1 MLRDPI
7 QPPRETSQP
16 SRDPT
21 QPPREMI
28 QPPRVLAIDIGTS
41 SVRAILFDR
50 TARIASPAFQKTYD
64 MDTTPDGGVYIDADR
79 LAAEVASVLDDFCAW
94 GGQATVGQATGGQAG
109 SRRAEGGHPLAGP
122 FAGGHPAIDG
132 VAMTTFWHNVVGVEG
147 DRAVTPLISW
157 ADTRPGTVIAEL
169 GERLDAAATH
179 RRTGCV
185 LHASYLPA
193 KICWLAQIDPDTF
206 SRVERWMSIGE
217 YLFLRWFGAPACS
230 VSMASGTGLF
240 NEHRCDWDDETL
252 AALPVERDML
262 TPLSD
267 VDEPVRGLKD
277 EFASRW
283 PVLAGASWYPAVGDG
298 ACNNIGSGCVDEDRI
313 ALMVGTSGA
322 MRIMRRAA
330 EFSIPDGLWCY
341 RSDRRRILM
350 GGALSNGGNVYG
362 WMRDT
367 LRLAGEQRVERDLG
381 GMAPDSHGLTVLPF
395 WAGERSPG
403 WHDAARA
410 AITGMTLHTTPLD
423 VMRAS
428 LEATAYCFANIHDRL
443 RSIWGDTGEI
453 VASGAGLLQSPVWMQ
468 MLADVLERP
477 ITASTVTEA
486 SSRGAALLALEA
498 CGALEDLAAAP
509 APLGKTYAPDPA
521 NRDRYREAM
530 KRQQDLYDMMMD
542 S

>member
-1 MLRDPI
+1 MPRDTI
-7 QPPRETSQP
+7 QPPCDT
-16 SRDPT
+16 
-21 QPPREMI
+21 I
-28 QPPRVLAIDIGTS
+28 QPPCVLAIDIGTS

-50 TARIASPAFQKTYD
+50 TARIASPVFQKTYD
-64 MDTTPDGGVYIDADR
+64 METTPDGGVYIDADR
-79 LAAEVASVLDDFCAW
+79 LATEVGSVLDDFCAW
-94 GGQATVGQATGGQAG
+94 GGQATGGQAT
-109 SRRAEGGHPLAGP
+109 SGH
-122 FAGGHPAIDG
+122 AGGKHPAAGHAGGEHPAIDG

-157 ADTRPGTVIAEL
+157 ADTRPGTVIAGL
-169 GERLDAAATH
+169 GERLDAASTH

-193 KICWLAQIDPDTF
+193 KICWLARTDPETF
-206 SRVERWMSIGE
+206 TRVERWMSIGE
-217 YLFLRWFGAPACS
+217 YLFLKWFGAPACS

-240 NEHRCDWDDETL
+240 NAHRCDWDDETL
-252 AALPVERDML
+252 AALPVERDQL
-262 TPLSD
+262 TPVTD

-277 EFASRW
+277 VFASRW
-283 PVLAGASWYPAVGDG
+283 PVLAGASWYPAIGDG

-322 MRIMRRAA
+322 MRIMKRAA
-330 EFSIPDGLWCY
+330 AFSIPEGLWCY

-367 LRLAGEQRVERDLG
+367 LRLADERRVERDLG

-403 WHDAARA
+403 WHDNARA
-410 AITGMTLHTTPLD
+410 AISGMTLHTTPLD

-498 CGALEDLAAAP
+498 SGALEDLAAAP
-509 APLGKTYAPDPA
+509 APMGKTYEPDPA

>member
-1 MLRDPI
+1 MPRDTI
-7 QPPRETSQP
+7 RPPC
-16 SRDPT
+16 
-21 QPPREMI
+21 
-28 QPPRVLAIDIGTS
+28 VLAIDIGTS

-50 TARIASPAFQKTYD
+50 MARIGSPAFQKAYD
-64 MDTTPDGGVYIDADR
+64 METTPDGGVSIDADR
-79 LAAEVASVLDDFCAW
+79 LAAEVGSVLDAFCA
-94 GGQATVGQATGGQAG
+94 
-109 SRRAEGGHPLAGP
+109 
-122 FAGGHPAIDG
+122 AGGHPAIDG

-157 ADTRPGTVIAEL
+157 ADTRPGAVISEL
-169 GERLDAAATH
+169 GRRLDAASTH

-193 KICWLAQIDPDTF
+193 KICWFARNDPDRFT
-206 SRVERWMSIGE
+206 RVERWMSIGE
-217 YLFLRWFGAPACS
+217 YLFLKWFGAPACS
-230 VSMASGTGLF
+230 ISMASGTGLF
-240 NEHRCDWDDETL
+240 NAHRCDWDDETL
-252 AALPVERDML
+252 ARLPVDRTQL
-262 TPLSD
+262 TPVSD
-267 VDEPVRGLKD
+267 ADEPVRGLKD
-277 EFASRW
+277 EYAARW
-283 PVLAGASWYPAVGDG
+283 PALAGAPWYPAIGDG
-298 ACNNIGSGCVDEDRI
+298 ACNNIGSGCVDAGRI

-322 MRIMRRAA
+322 MRVMKRADA
-330 EFSIPDGLWCY
+330 FTIPDGLWCY

-367 LRLAGEQRVERDLG
+367 LRLGDEQGVEKALSR
-381 GMAPDSHGLTVLPF
+381 MAPDSHRLTVLPF

-403 WHDAARA
+403 WHDSARA

-428 LEATAYCFANIHDRL
+428 LEATAYCFADIYGRL
-443 RSIWGDTGEI
+443 RSITADSREI

-468 MLADVLERP
+468 MLADVLGHP
-477 ITASTVTEA
+477 ITASAVTEA

-498 CGALEDLAAAP
+498 SGVLEDLSAADAP
-509 APLGKTYAPDPA
+509 MGQTYEPDPA

-530 KRQQDLYDMMMD
+530 HRQQDLYDMMMD

>member
-1 MLRDPI
+1 MPRDPI
-7 QPPRETSQP
+7 QPPR
-16 SRDPT
+16 DPI
-21 QPPREMI
+21 QPPRDSI

-41 SVRAILFDR
+41 SVRAILFDQS
-50 TARIASPAFQKTYD
+50 ARVASPAFQKTYD
-64 MDTTPDGGVYIDADR
+64 MDTTPDGGVYIDADH

-94 GGQATVGQATGGQAG
+94 DGQATGGKATGRQ
-109 SRRAEGGHPLAGP
+109 AEGVQSGSGRAASGSN
-122 FAGGHPAIDG
+122 AIDG
-132 VAMTTFWHNVVGVEG
+132 VAMTTFWHNVVGVET
-147 DRAVTPLISW
+147 DRAATPLISW

-169 GERLDAAATH
+169 GERLDAASTH
-179 RRTGCV
+179 GRTGCV

-193 KICWLAQIDPDTF
+193 KILWFARNDPDTYT
-206 SRVERWMSIGE
+206 RAQRWMSIGE

-240 NEHRCDWDDETL
+240 NAHRCDWDDQTL
-252 AALPVERDML
+252 TALPLERDQL
-262 TPLSD
+262 TPISD

-283 PVLAGASWYPAVGDG
+283 PVLAEAAWYPAVGDG

-322 MRIMRRAA
+322 MRIMKRAA
-330 EFSIPDGLWCY
+330 EFTIPDGLWCY

-367 LRLAGEQRVERDLG
+367 LRLADEQRVERDLG

-423 VMRAS
+423 VMRAG
-428 LEATAYCFANIHDRL
+428 LEATAYCFANIHGRL
-443 RSIWGDTGEI
+443 RSIWGDAGEI

-498 CGALEDLAAAP
+498 SGALEDLAAAP
-509 APLGKTYAPDPA
+509 APLGKTYEPDPA

>member
-1 MLRDPI
+1 MPRDTI
-7 QPPRETSQP
+7 EPPDDTIE
-16 SRDPT
+16 
-21 QPPREMI
+21 PPDDTIE
-28 QPPRVLAIDIGTS
+28 PPRVLAIDIGTS

-50 TARIASPAFQKTYD
+50 MARIASPPFQKTYD
-64 MDTTPDGGVYIDADR
+64 METTPDGGACIDADR
-79 LAAEVASVLDDFCAW
+79 LADVVGSVLDDFCAAC
-94 GGQATVGQATGGQAG
+94 GPGPATGG
-109 SRRAEGGHPLAGP
+109 RTTGGPATGGP
-122 FAGGHPAIDG
+122 ATGGPAAIDG

-157 ADTRPGTVIAEL
+157 ADMRPGTVIAEL
-169 GERLDAAATH
+169 GGRLDGASAH
-179 RRTGCV
+179 GRTGCV

-193 KICWLAQIDPDTF
+193 KICWLARNDPARF
-206 SRVERWMSIGE
+206 ARVERWMSIGE

-240 NEHRCDWDDETL
+240 NAHRCDWDDETL
-252 AALPVERDML
+252 AALPVERDQL

-283 PVLAGASWYPAVGDG
+283 PVLAGAPWYPAIGDG
-298 ACNNIGSGCVDEDRI
+298 ACNNIGSGCVDEGRI

-322 MRIMRRAA
+322 MRVMRRAV
-330 EFSIPDGLWCY
+330 EFTIPEGLWCY

-367 LRLAGEQRVERDLG
+367 LRLAGEQRVERELG

-403 WHDAARA
+403 WHDSARA
-410 AITGMTLHTTPLD
+410 TVTGMTLHTTPLD

-428 LEATAYCFANIHDRL
+428 LEATAYCFANIHGRL
-443 RSIWGDTGEI
+443 RSIWGDSGEI

-468 MLADVLERP
+468 ILADVLERP
-477 ITASTVTEA
+477 ITASAVTEA

-498 CGALEDLAAAP
+498 SGALEDLSAAP
-509 APLGKTYAPDPA
+509 APMGKTYEPEPA
-521 NRDRYREAM
+521 NRDAYREAV

>member
-1 MLRDPI
+1 MPRD
-7 QPPRETSQP
+7 T
-16 SRDPT
+16 
-21 QPPREMI
+21 I

-50 TARIASPAFQKTYD
+50 TAGIASPAFQKPYS
-64 MDTTPDGGVYIDADR
+64 METTPDGGVFIDADR
-79 LAAEVASVLDDFCAW
+79 LVAEVGSVLDDFCA
-94 GGQATVGQATGGQAG
+94 
-109 SRRAEGGHPLAGP
+109 
-122 FAGGHPAIDG
+122 AGGNTAIDG

-147 DRAVTPLISW
+147 SRAVTPLISW
-157 ADTRPGTVIAEL
+157 ADTRPRSVIPDLA
-169 GERLDAAATH
+169 ERLDIGATH
-179 RRTGCV
+179 SRTGCV

-193 KICWLAQIDPDTF
+193 KLCWLARNDPGRF
-206 SRVERWMSIGE
+206 ARVERWMSIGE

-240 NEHRCDWDDETL
+240 NAHTCDWDDETL
-252 AALPVERDML
+252 AALPVERAQL
-262 TPLSD
+262 TPLCD
-267 VDEPVRGLKD
+267 VEEPVRGLKD
-277 EFASRW
+277 EFAPRW
-283 PVLAGASWYPAVGDG
+283 PVLAGASWYPAIGDG

-322 MRIMRRAA
+322 MRVMRRAA
-330 EFSIPDGLWCY
+330 EFAIPEGLWCY

-367 LRLAGEQRVERDLG
+367 LRLAGEQRVEQDLG

-428 LEATAYCFANIHDRL
+428 LEATAYCFANIHGRL
-443 RSIWGDTGEI
+443 RSIWGDSGEI

-477 ITASTVTEA
+477 ITASAVTEA

-498 CGALEDLAAAP
+498 FGALEDLSAAP
-509 APLGKTYAPDPA
+509 APMGKTFEPDPA

>member
-1 MLRDPI
+1 MPRDTI
-7 QPPRETSQP
+7 QPRPDTIQPRPDT
-16 SRDPT
+16 
-21 QPPREMI
+21 I

-50 TARIASPAFQKTYD
+50 TARITSPTFQKSYD
-64 MDTTPDGGVYIDADR
+64 METTPDGGVSIDADR
-79 LAAEVASVLDDFCAW
+79 LAAVVASVLDDFCAW
-94 GGQATVGQATGGQAG
+94 GGQAT
-109 SRRAEGGHPLAGP
+109 GGHP
-122 FAGGHPAIDG
+122 AGGHSSGDHPGGGRHAIDG

-157 ADTRPGTVIAEL
+157 ADTRPGTVIPEL
-169 GERLDAAATH
+169 GERLDAASTH
-179 RRTGCV
+179 GRTGCV

-193 KICWLAQIDPDTF
+193 KICWFARNDPNTF
-206 SRVERWMSIGE
+206 ARVERWMSIGE
-217 YLFLRWFGAPACS
+217 YLFLKWFGAPACS

-240 NEHRCDWDDETL
+240 NAHRCDWDDETL
-252 AALPVERDML
+252 AALPVARDQL
-262 TPLSD
+262 TPVTD

-283 PVLAGASWYPAVGDG
+283 PVLAGASWYPAIGDG

-367 LRLAGEQRVERDLG
+367 LRLADEQRVERDLG
-381 GMAPDSHGLTVLPF
+381 VMTPDSHGLTVLPF

-443 RSIWGDTGEI
+443 RSIWGDAGEI

-498 CGALEDLAAAP
+498 SGALEDLAAAP
-509 APLGKTYAPDPA
+509 APMGKTYEPDPA

>member
-1 MLRDPI
+1 MPRDTI
-7 QPPRETSQP
+7 RPPCF
-16 SRDPT
+16 
-21 QPPREMI
+21 
-28 QPPRVLAIDIGTS
+28 LAIDIGTS

-50 TARIASPAFQKTYD
+50 TGGIASPAFQNSYA
-64 MDTTPDGGVYIDADR
+64 METTPDGGVFIDAER
-79 LAAEVASVLDDFCAW
+79 LAAEVESVLDEFCA
-94 GGQATVGQATGGQAG
+94 
-109 SRRAEGGHPLAGP
+109 
-122 FAGGHPAIDG
+122 AGGHPAIAG

-147 DRAVTPLISW
+147 DHAATPLISW
-157 ADTRPGTVIAEL
+157 ADTRPGAVVSEL
-169 GERLDAAATH
+169 GRRLDAASTH

-193 KICWLAQIDPDTF
+193 KICWLARNDPDRFT
-206 SRVERWMSIGE
+206 RVERWMSIGE
-217 YLFLRWFGAPACS
+217 YLFLKWFGAPACS
-230 VSMASGTGLF
+230 ISMASGTGLL
-240 NEHRCDWDDETL
+240 NVHRCDWDDETL
-252 AALPVERDML
+252 ASLPVERAQL
-262 TPLSD
+262 SPLCD
-267 VDEPVRGLKD
+267 VDQPVRGLKD
-277 EFASRW
+277 AYAVRW
-283 PVLAGASWYPAVGDG
+283 PVLAGASWYPAIGDG

-322 MRIMRRAA
+322 MRVMKRA
-330 EFSIPDGLWCY
+330 ETFTVPEGLWCY

-367 LRLAGEQRVERDLG
+367 LRLGDERSVEEDLSRV
-381 GMAPDSHGLTVLPF
+381 APDGHGLTVLPF

-403 WHDAARA
+403 WHDSARA

-428 LEATAYCFANIHDRL
+428 LEATAYCFANIYGRL
-443 RSIWGDTGEI
+443 RAISGDSGEI

-477 ITASTVTEA
+477 ITASAVTEA

-498 CGALEDLAAAP
+498 SGVLEDLSAQAAP
-509 APLGKTYAPDPA
+509 MGKTYEPDPA

-530 KRQQDLYDMMMD
+530 HRQQDLYDMMMD

>member
-1 MLRDPI
+1 MPRDTI
-7 QPPRETSQP
+7 QPPH
-16 SRDPT
+16 
-21 QPPREMI
+21 
-28 QPPRVLAIDIGTS
+28 VLAIDIGTS

-50 TARIASPAFQKTYD
+50 SARIASPSFQKPYD
-64 MDTTPDGGVYIDADR
+64 METTPDGGVYIDADR
-79 LAAEVASVLDDFCAW
+79 LAAEVGSVLDDFCAS
-94 GGQATVGQATGGQAG
+94 GGKT
-109 SRRAEGGHPLAGP
+109 
-122 FAGGHPAIDG
+122 AIDG
-132 VAMTTFWHNVVGVEG
+132 VAMTTFWHNLVGVEG
-147 DRAVTPLISW
+147 SRAVTPLISW
-157 ADTRPGTVIAEL
+157 ADTRPRSVIPDLA
-169 GERLDAAATH
+169 GRLDIGAAH

-193 KICWLAQIDPDTF
+193 KLSWFARNDPGRF
-206 SRVERWMSIGE
+206 ARVERWMSIGE

-240 NEHRCDWDDETL
+240 NAHRCDWDDETL
-252 AALPVERDML
+252 AALPVERSQL
-262 TPLSD
+262 TPLCD

-283 PVLAGASWYPAVGDG
+283 PALAGASWYPAIGDG

-322 MRIMRRAA
+322 MRVMRRAE
-330 EFSIPDGLWCY
+330 EFEIPEGLWCY

-367 LRLAGEQRVERDLG
+367 LRLAGDEQRVEKDLG
-381 GMAPDSHGLTVLPF
+381 GMAPDSHGLTLLPF

-410 AITGMTLHTTPLD
+410 TITGMTLHTTPLD
-423 VMRAS
+423 IMRAS
-428 LEATAYCFANIHDRL
+428 LEATAYCFANIHGRL
-443 RSIWGDTGEI
+443 RSIWGDSGVI

-477 ITASTVTEA
+477 ITASAVTEA

-498 CGALEDLAAAP
+498 SGALEDLSAAP
-509 APLGKTYAPDPA
+509 APMGETFKPDPA
-521 NRDRYREAM
+521 NRDRYLEAM

>member
-1 MLRDPI
+1 MPHDTSQPPCDTSQPPCDTI
-7 QPPRETSQP
+7 QPPC
-16 SRDPT
+16 
-21 QPPREMI
+21 
-28 QPPRVLAIDIGTS
+28 VLAIDIGTS

-50 TARIASPAFQKTYD
+50 TARIASPVFQKTYD
-64 MDTTPDGGVYIDADR
+64 MATTPDGGVHIDADR
-79 LAAEVASVLDDFCAW
+79 MVAVVSSVLDDFCAW
-94 GGQATVGQATGGQAG
+94 DGHNGGGPATGGHGAAG
-109 SRRAEGGHPLAGP
+109 RDRDGP
-122 FAGGHPAIDG
+122 AAGGHTASGSTAIDG

-157 ADTRPGTVIAEL
+157 ADTRPGTVIPEL
-169 GERLDAAATH
+169 MERLDVGATH
-179 RRTGCV
+179 MRTGCV

-193 KICWLAQIDPDTF
+193 KILWFARSDPDTF
-206 SRVERWMSIGE
+206 ARVERWMSIGE
-217 YLFLRWFGAPACS
+217 YLFLKWFGAPACS

-240 NEHRCDWDDETL
+240 NANRCDWDDETL
-252 AALPVERDML
+252 AALPLERDHL
-262 TPLSD
+262 TPLTD

-277 EFASRW
+277 VFASRW
-283 PVLAGASWYPAVGDG
+283 PVLAGASWYPAIGDG

-322 MRIMRRAA
+322 MRVMRPAA
-330 EFSIPDGLWCY
+330 EFSIPEGLWCY

-362 WMRDT
+362 WMHDT
-367 LRLAGEQRVERDLG
+367 LRLADEQRVERDLG
-381 GMAPDSHGLTVLPF
+381 GMTPDGHGLTVLPF

-468 MLADVLERP
+468 MLADVLQRP

-498 CGALEDLAAAP
+498 SGELEDLAAAP
-509 APLGKTYAPDPA
+509 APLGKTYEPDPA

-530 KRQQDLYDMMMD
+530 KRQQNLYDMMMD

>member
-1 MLRDPI
+1 MPRNTI
-7 QPPRETSQP
+7 EPPC
-16 SRDPT
+16 
-21 QPPREMI
+21 
-28 QPPRVLAIDIGTS
+28 VLAIDIGTS

-50 TARIASPAFQKTYD
+50 MARIASPAFQKACD
-64 MDTTPDGGVYIDADR
+64 METTPDGGVYIDADR
-79 LAAEVASVLDDFCAW
+79 LAAEVGSVLDAFCA
-94 GGQATVGQATGGQAG
+94 
-109 SRRAEGGHPLAGP
+109 
-122 FAGGHPAIDG
+122 AGGHPAIDG

-157 ADTRPGTVIAEL
+157 ADTRPGTVISEL
-169 GERLDAAATH
+169 GRRLDAAETH
-179 RRTGCV
+179 KRTGCV

-193 KICWLAQIDPDTF
+193 KICWFARNDPDRF
-206 SRVERWMSIGE
+206 ARVERWMSIGE
-217 YLFLRWFGAPACS
+217 YLFLKWFGAPACS

-240 NEHRCDWDDETL
+240 NAHRCAWDEETL
-252 AALPVERDML
+252 ASLPVERTQL
-262 TPLSD
+262 TPVSD

-277 EFASRW
+277 EYAVRW
-283 PVLAGASWYPAVGDG
+283 PVLADAAWYPAIGDG
-298 ACNNIGSGCVDEDRI
+298 ACNNIGSGCVDEERI

-322 MRIMRRAA
+322 MRVMKRADA
-330 EFSIPDGLWCY
+330 FTIPEGLWCY

-367 LRLAGEQRVERDLG
+367 LRLGDEQSVEQALSR
-381 GMAPDSHGLTVLPF
+381 MAPDSHGLTVLPF

-403 WHDAARA
+403 WHDSARA

-423 VMRAS
+423 IMRAS
-428 LEATAYCFANIHDRL
+428 LEATAYCFANIYGRL
-443 RSIWGDTGEI
+443 RAITGDSSEI

-468 MLADVLERP
+468 MLADILERP
-477 ITASTVTEA
+477 ITASAVTEA

-498 CGALEDLAAAP
+498 SDVLEDLSAADAP
-509 APLGKTYAPDPA
+509 MGKTYEPDPA

-530 KRQQDLYDMMMD
+530 RRQQDLYDMMMD